1 MKKFLIT
8 MIVLIIGATA
18 YAANIEILPTMSSKT
33 NVQDRVWVATF
44 QIVWNDLMDKF
55 VFGPV
60 RFFEGN
66 PQIVKELNA
75 QEFTTDDISSKSY
88 YKYSGKITK
97 DTKKTIE
104 KGIKK
109 KFNEKSD
116 ILNQLDLTPSPQRF
130 IIYAMLKKDFE
141 FVRPFD
147 KLGKLAFKNSNAE
160 FFGINKKSDK
170 ELRDGVKV
178 LFYNSP
184 KDYAVVLKTNSQ
196 EEVYLYKTPN
206 TKPFNFIYADM
217 LKKQNLYNGD
227 SKFGGKDELRIPN
240 IKFFEEKQFE
250 DLQNKRIKG
259 TQYTIGQAIE
269 TVKFEMNNKGVKL
282 KSEAAI
288 TMLATALNPKE
299 ETPRYFY
306 FDDTFV
312 IFLKENK
319 KSKPYFALRVNDIDK
334 FK

>member
-8 MIVLIIGATA
+8 ALTILMGAA
-18 YAANIEILPTMSSKT
+18 VFASEIDVLPTMSGKS
-33 NVQDRVWVATF
+33 NVQDRVWIGTF
-44 QIVWNDLMDKF
+44 QLVWNDLADKF

-66 PQIVKELNA
+66 PQSANELNK

-88 YKYSGKITK
+88 YKYSGRITK

-109 KFNEKSD
+109 KFNETSD
-116 ILNQLDLTPSPQRF
+116 ILGQIDWTPSAKSF

-141 FVRPFD
+141 FIYPFD
-147 KLGKLAFKNSNAE
+147 KLGKLPFKNNNAE
-160 FFGINKKSDK
+160 FFGINRSSDK
-170 ELRDGVKV
+170 ELRNSVKV

-184 KDYAVVLKTNSQ
+184 NDYAVLLKTKTN
-196 EEVYLYKTPN
+196 EDVYLYKTAN
-206 TKPFNFIYADM
+206 TKPFNYLYHDM
-217 LKKQNLYNGD
+217 LKKQYLFEGN
-227 SKFGGKDELRIPN
+227 KAFEEKDELRVPN

-250 DLQNKRIKG
+250 ELQNKRIKG

-269 TVKFEMNNKGVKL
+269 TVKFEMNNQGVKL

-288 TMLATALNPKE
+288 TMKAMAMPSE
-299 ETPRYFY
+299 EMPRRFY

-312 IFLKENK
+312 IFLKQGN
-319 KSKPYFALRVNDIDK
+319 KSKPYFALRVNDISK
-334 FK
+334 FQ